1 VGYRMFRLLLGRG
14 IMGSNPLPER
24 RPVFWTPFWGGGLNF
39 VGTLCYRKIGYR
51 GSLSPAS
58 FDI

>member
-1 VGYRMFRLLLGRG
+1 
-14 IMGSNPLPER
+14 MGSNPLPER